1 MRRNSVLGLS
11 IAALIAAVLAFIL
24 VGRESAG
31 TKSVGGDGRMFA
43 EFLDRANEVFSI
55 EIDSGNEKF
64 TVTRSGGDA
73 WAVAEKSGYPAK
85 FDMVKK
91 TILDVAELELTEKKT
106 DDPQRH
112 KILGLDDPSPNSGG
126 ALGLNFLDEQGHVL
140 ASLLVGDKAR
150 SGQDRRYIR
159 HTGSNETWLGSGGPE
174 VAISALDWIDQNL
187 LRVRHDRIRRIVF
200 SHGDGDRAELERF
213 DRKLFKYSFKNLPE
227 GMKMASPGIVNATGG
242 VLSFLKFLDVRPVS
256 EVNTQAEPV
265 TVTRLETWDGL
276 VVTVSM
282 YEFDGEIWSHV
293 NVEFDESLVVA
304 VEDQSEDDKGDEQVD
319 ASVSVREEAAKVGPR
334 NEKWAYLID
343 QDKLTKLRR
352 RSEDLIVADVPE
364 SSEDSPIPDT
374 GE

>member
-1 MRRNSVLGLS
+1 MQRNSVLGLS

-24 VGRESAG
+24 VGRESAD
-31 TKSVGGDGRMFA
+31 TKSVGGAGRMFA

-55 EIDSGNEKF
+55 QINDGTEKF
-64 TVTRSGGDA
+64 TVTRSGGDD
-73 WAVAEKSGYPAK
+73 WVVVEKSSYPAK

-91 TILDVAELELTEKKT
+91 TILDVAELELTAKKT

-112 KILGLDDPSPNSGG
+112 KILGLDDPSPENGG
-126 ALGLNFLDEQGHVL
+126 ALSIKFLDEQGHAL
-140 ASLLVGDKAR
+140 AALLVGDKSR
-150 SGQDRRYIR
+150 SGQDSRYVR
-159 HTGSNETWLGSGGPE
+159 HPENNQTWLGSGGPE
-174 VAISALDWIDQNL
+174 VAISPLDWIDQNL

-200 SHGDGDRAELERF
+200 VHGDGDRVELERF
-213 DRKLFKYSFKNLPE
+213 DRKMFQYSLKNLPE
-227 GMKMASPGIVNATGG
+227 GMKMVSPGIVNATGG

-256 EVNTQAEPV
+256 EVTTQGKPV

-282 YEFDGEIWSHV
+282 YEFDGEIWSHL
-293 NVEFDESLVVA
+293 NVDFDDSLVVA
-304 VEDQSEDDKGDEQVD
+304 LEDQSEADEGDEQTD
-319 ASVSVREEAAKVGPR
+319 ASASVREEAAKLGPR

-352 RSEDLIVADVPE
+352 RSEDLVVADVPE
-364 SSEDSPIPDT
+364 SAEDSPISET

>member
-1 MRRNSVLGLS
+1 
-11 IAALIAAVLAFIL
+11 LAFIL
-24 VGRESAG
+24 VGRESAD
-31 TKSVGGDGRMFA
+31 TKSVRGEGKMFA
-43 EFLDRANEVFSI
+43 EFLDQANEVFSI
-55 EIDSGNEKF
+55 QIDSGNEKF

-73 WAVAEKSGYPAK
+73 WVVVEKSGYPAK

-91 TILDVAELELTEKKT
+91 TILDVAELELTAKKT

-112 KILGLDDPSPNSGG
+112 TILGLDDPSPETGS
-126 ALGLNFLDEQGHVL
+126 ALGLNFLDEQGHAL

-150 SGQDRRYIR
+150 SGQNRRYVR
-159 HTGSNETWLGSGGPE
+159 HPGNNQTWLGSGGPE
-174 VAISALDWIDQNL
+174 VAINSLDWIDKNL

-213 DRKLFKYSFKNLPE
+213 DRKLFKYSVKNLPE

-256 EVNTQAEPV
+256 EVNAQAKPV

-282 YEFDGEIWSHV
+282 YEFGGKTWSHL
-293 NVEFDESLVVA
+293 NVEFDEDLVA
-304 VEDQSEDDKGDEQVD
+304 VLEDQSEADEGDEQMD
-319 ASVSVREEAAKVGPR
+319 ASISVREEAAKAGPR

-352 RSEDLIVADVPE
+352 RSEDFVVADVPE
-364 SSEDSPIPDT
+364 SSENSPISDT